1 MGKTSMAI
9 SRRMCSSRES
19 RPSEFVV
26 RREPMCQEPSGMMR
40 VKQAKPTSP
49 ALHSQSGKAGEL
61 TDTSH
66 LLRKLSDF

>member
-1 MGKTSMAI
+1 
-9 SRRMCSSRES
+9 
-19 RPSEFVV
+19 
-26 RREPMCQEPSGMMR
+26 MMR